1 MKNLFLINS
10 IFTKEEF
17 IDINIS
23 EDKVLFNDNDCIL
36 VAVFKRD
43 GGNNKKF
50 NLNIEQISIS

>member
-23 EDKVLFNDNDCIL
+23 EEKVLFNDNDCIL